1 MLFEIYISMEDER
14 EKVISTLDDHDAELS
29 MKC

>member
-1 MLFEIYISMEDER
+1 MLFQIYISMEYER
-14 EKVISTLDDHDAELS
+14 EKVIFTLDDHDAELS

>member
-1 MLFEIYISMEDER
+1 MLFQISISMEYER
-14 EKVISTLDDHDAELS
+14 EKVISTLDDHDAELP